1 MKETGFVKD
10 KGESWYYEYYKHEYK
25 APDLVLLHEGLG
37 SVAQWKNWPIL
48 LHENLCMN
56 VLVYDRTGY
65 GKSSSAPQDYPFDYL
80 RYEAQEIF
88 PKILN
93 HLNIEKAHLFGH
105 SDGATIALLSA
116 AFHPEKIL
124 SVVSE
129 AAHVIIEEISVNG
142 IKNTRKV
149 YEEKLKRPLSRY
161 HGEKTDWVFYHWAD
175 TWIKPEFSHW
185 SMMEEL
191 QKIKCPVLAIQGKND
206 EYGSFEQLKI
216 IQEKCHARLLFLDD
230 CGHHPHFEKADII
243 LNETYKFL
251 IRDN

>member
-1 MKETGFVKD
+1 MKETGFVTE
-10 KGESWYYEYYKHEYK
+10 GAARWYYEYYRHNNQT
-25 APDLVLLHEGLG
+25 DDIVLLHEGLG
-37 SVAQWKNWPIL
+37 SVAQWKNWPAL
-48 LHENLCMN
+48 LYEKLQMN
-56 VLVYDRTGY
+56 ILVYDRSGY
-65 GKSSSAPQDYPFDYL
+65 GKSTSAPQDYPFDYL

-93 HLNIEKAHLFGH
+93 HLNIKKVHLFGH
-105 SDGATIALLSA
+105 SDGGTIALLAA
-116 AFHPEKIL
+116 AFYPEKIL

-149 YEEKLKRPLSRY
+149 YEEKLKLPLSRY

-175 TWIKPEFSHW
+175 TWIQPEFSVW
-185 SMMEEL
+185 KMIKEL
-191 QKIKCPVLAIQGKND
+191 QKIQCPVLAIQGKND

-216 IQEKCHARLLFLDD
+216 IEENCHARILFLDD
-230 CGHHPHFEKADII
+230 CDHHPHFEKADII
-243 LNETYKFL
+243 LNETYNFL